1 MQSLESGSKGVER
14 LIGCEMNYFSTR
26 DKSKRGFALAD
37 AAFMGLAPDGG
48 LFLPERI
55 PQVDMQ
61 RVEQLAAVSYAD
73 MALYLAQ
80 QIFDDVDAEA
90 LERVVR
96 DAYDFPIEMRA
107 LGDGLHTLELF
118 HGPTHAFKDF
128 GARFMGRMTGLL
140 NDGGELVILTA
151 TSGDTGS
158 AVAHGFYGVEGVRVV
173 ILYPDGK
180 VSPLQ
185 EAQMTTLGG
194 NIHPLK
200 VRGNFDDC
208 QRMVKAMF
216 RDESLRREVRIT
228 SANSIN
234 LLRWLPQSFYYF
246 YGYCAWKRMTGR
258 DNPEVVVPSG
268 NYGNLTAGMFAR
280 RMGLPLKGFVAA
292 SNANDVVPEFL
303 QTAEYR
309 PRASVQT
316 VANAMDVGDP
326 SNFERMMALCGGDV
340 AALKGAVKGFSCSD
354 DEILAAINEIYERYD
369 YLSDPHSAVGYLA
382 SKHYGAD
389 GFWLSTAHAA
399 KFSEVTKAATMQD
412 APLPNELSS
421 LLVKPCHFEPM
432 EAKDDVLSDYLRK
445 L

>member
-1 MQSLESGSKGVER
+1 MK
-14 LIGCEMNYFSTR
+14 YYSTR
-26 DKSKRGFALAD
+26 DKSKKCFALSD

-55 PQVDMQ
+55 PQVDMA
-61 RVEQLAAVSYAD
+61 RVEELAEQSYAD

-80 QIFDDVDAEA
+80 QIFDDVDVAA
-90 LERVVR
+90 LESVVR
-96 DAYDFPIEMRA
+96 SAYDFPIEMRE

-118 HGPTHAFKDF
+118 QGPTHAFKDF
-128 GARFMGRMTGLL
+128 GARFMGRMIGLL
-140 NDGGELVILTA
+140 NDGGELTILTA

-158 AVAHGFYGVEGVRVV
+158 AVANGFYGVEGVRVV

-200 VRGNFDDC
+200 VKGNFDDC
-208 QRMVKAMF
+208 QRMVKSMF
-216 RDESLRREVRIT
+216 RDLDLRREVRIT

-303 QTAEYR
+303 QSEVYR

-326 SNFERMMALCGGDV
+326 SNFERMMQLCGEDI
-340 AALKGAVKGFSCSD
+340 AALRSEVRGFSCSD
-354 DEILAAINEIYERYD
+354 VKIKQAIAEIYNKYG

-382 SKHYGAD
+382 TKQLGVD

-399 KFSEVTKAATMQD
+399 KFGEVVEPVAGV
-412 APLPNELSS
+412 APELPQS
-421 LLVKPCHFEPM
+421 LAEMVGRARKFTVI
-432 EAKDDVLSDYLRK
+432 EAKEDVLAAYLREM
-445 L
+445 

>member
-1 MQSLESGSKGVER
+1 MK
-14 LIGCEMNYFSTR
+14 YYSTR
-26 DKSKRGFALAD
+26 DKSQKCFALSD

-48 LFLPERI
+48 LFLSERI
-55 PQVDMQ
+55 PQVDMK
-61 RVEQLAAVSYAD
+61 RVEELAEQSYAD

-80 QIFDDVDAEA
+80 QIFDDVDVAA
-90 LERVVR
+90 LESVVR
-96 DAYDFPIEMRA
+96 SAYDFPIEMRE
-107 LGDGLHTLELF
+107 LGDDLHTLELF
-118 HGPTHAFKDF
+118 QGPTHAFKDF

-140 NDGGELVILTA
+140 NDGGELTILTA

-158 AVAHGFYGVEGVRVV
+158 AVANGFYGVEGVRVV

-200 VRGNFDDC
+200 VKGNFDDC
-208 QRMVKAMF
+208 QRMVKSMF
-216 RDESLRREVRIT
+216 RDVDLRREVRIT

-280 RMGLPLKGFVAA
+280 RMGLSLKGFVAA

-303 QTAEYR
+303 QSEVYR

-326 SNFERMMALCGGDV
+326 SNFERMMQLCGEDI
-340 AALKGAVKGFSCSD
+340 AALRSEVRGFSCSD
-354 DEILAAINEIYERYD
+354 VKIKQAIAEIYNKYG

-382 SKHYGAD
+382 TKQLGVD

-399 KFSEVTKAATMQD
+399 KFGEVVEPVAGV
-412 APLPNELSS
+412 APELPQS
-421 LLVKPCHFEPM
+421 LAEMVGRARKFTVI
-432 EAKDDVLSDYLRK
+432 EAKEDVLAAYLREM
-445 L
+445 

>member
-1 MQSLESGSKGVER
+1 MK
-14 LIGCEMNYFSTR
+14 YYSTR
-26 DKSKRGFALAD
+26 DKSKKCFALAD

-55 PQVDMQ
+55 PQVDMK
-61 RVEQLAAVSYAD
+61 RVEELAEQSYAD

-80 QIFDDVDAEA
+80 QIFDDVDTVA

-96 DAYDFPIEMRA
+96 SAYDFPIEMRE

-118 HGPTHAFKDF
+118 QGPTHAFKDF

-140 NDGGELVILTA
+140 NDGGELTILTA

-158 AVAHGFYGVEGVRVV
+158 AVANGFYGVEGVRVV

-200 VRGNFDDC
+200 VKGNFDDC
-208 QRMVKAMF
+208 QRMVKSMF
-216 RDESLRREVRIT
+216 RDVDLRKEVRIT

-303 QTAEYR
+303 QSEVYR

-326 SNFERMMALCGGDV
+326 SNFERMMQLCGEDI
-340 AALKGAVKGFSCSD
+340 AALRREVRGFSCSD
-354 DEILAAINEIYERYD
+354 VKIKQAIAEIYNKYG

-382 SKHYGAD
+382 TKQLGVD

-399 KFSEVTKAATMQD
+399 KFGEVVEPVAGV
-412 APLPNELSS
+412 APELPQS
-421 LLVKPCHFEPM
+421 LAEMVGRERKFTSI
-432 EAKDDVLSDYLRK
+432 EAKEDVLAAYLREM
-445 L
+445 